1 MNSLSVEAPS
11 APALSFRGPYPGLR
25 PFEEADAPRFF
36 GRGAQSGQML
46 RRLEDHQFLAVIG
59 SSGCGKSSLVYA
71 GLLPALRQGWLLGA
85 LPHWKMLKLRPGEA
99 PLDNLAAALYGEF
112 KTPADPSSETHNP
125 PVDGEAELG
134 TALLRNTLSRG
145 RYGLLDALRDAG
157 LDDETNVLVL
167 VDQFEE
173 LFRYREKIDAV
184 GPAERERNRY
194 QRHSEAT
201 EFVDLLLTAARQTH
215 VPEEQ
220 RLPVYV
226 VITMRSDF
234 LGNCDLF
241 QGLPEAIN
249 DSQFLTPR
257 MTRDQLRDSIVGP
270 LSLFNAGAEPELVGR
285 ILDDLGAEPDQ
296 LPLLQHA
303 LMRTWNIACQPPDA
317 WQTCPIGL
325 TLQHY
330 LHSSVGGV
338 AHALDNHANEIYA
351 GLKEDHT
358 QSREAVATGE
368 TPRSSPI
375 PTLPQLLDWG
385 LRRFGTSTD
394 ELRGRL
400 ADWLAAK
407 PAAPEITPTNG
418 GKPAA
423 ADAVAANN
431 SSPAAGPTRDE
442 QFENLLRRAFRPVLK
457 DFGIGVPPPPNSA
470 QWLCERMFRCLS
482 AVNSTGQLVRRLAT
496 VREIAQV
503 AGVTNAQGEPDIER
517 VLSVARPFLAEGCS
531 LLRASPDAQEQP
543 LDGDTTLDISHEA
556 LLRQWNRCREWV
568 DAERESER
576 TWRRVLDEATLWQQG
591 RAGFFPGASL
601 VPIEE
606 WRRREQPTEAWANR
620 YPAED
625 GKPRASFQ
633 DAETFLRRSRKSANV
648 LAALPYLIALAI
660 FVAGVGF
667 TWYRNREQQKRFVD
681 RQVALLEGA
690 DTNQIERILAQ
701 PDLSEIRQRVF
712 DRLWEDFQTTS
723 DDNVKHNCA
732 LAILRLNTDPT
743 TNLSMTPNND
753 LKLPPQTLEKARK
766 HMVDA
771 ILKAGPDEILGWSR
785 VRKPF
790 AAQVAPQLW
799 KEVEQ
804 TANRSNRLRAAAALA
819 GINPPLD
826 DADRKWKEIGHDL
839 AQELI
844 TVSPLEFKAWSDNLR
859 PVRQYLL
866 LHLEQIYFGLRN
878 EQRRSLTEAA
888 VLVLADHWRDDPQRL
903 VAWLLRADTVDEFQ
917 PFVAALAGLSKSK
930 AEEATALLVSKAE
943 GPWFAEQSINPTA
956 QQQSEFDWKSCWREP
971 LNASVCLVQL
981 GRFERIRPLWLPAA
995 KGTGTEQLVDPT
1007 FQSYLIARFQ
1017 ELGAI
1022 DPKALMLKVEE
1033 LDVGAGDTAHDN
1045 NTIRQALLMV
1055 MGDFD
1060 SVRLPVTVRSELT
1073 TKLETLYRSTP
1084 DSGVRAAAGWVW
1096 QQWQRQNGE
1105 PDDLQPLN
1113 EPGQQTAGWF
1123 VNSQKQTFVVLP
1135 APGQFEIGDLTR
1147 VNESEPR
1154 SRRTVE
1160 VPYSFALATTEVTR
1174 GDFLAFLDGADPQQ
1188 FGLCLADRETL
1199 ERLRERRGKAGFDPT
1214 LPISEISW
1222 YAATAYCNWL
1232 SQQDGLPE
1240 SEWCY
1245 LPGRDPQGKDAET
1258 EVEYGPGMK
1267 LAAGCRTRRGYRLP
1281 TEEEWEYACR
1291 AGTTTQF
1298 GFGQPKESGLVAR
1311 YAWTFVLSDIRLHR
1325 VADLRPNRRGLF
1337 DLHGNLWEWTMSLD
1351 DLELASREF
1360 DQNMTKR
1367 TVLSVED
1374 ESRVIRGGSFFNVP
1388 NVCRAASRG
1397 RSRPASI
1404 VDGGG
1409 FRVARAYSR

>member
-1 MNSLSVEAPS
+1 MNGLSVETPS
-11 APALSFRGPYPGLR
+11 ATALSFRGPYPGLR

-99 PLDNLAAALYGEF
+99 PLDNLAAALYREF
-112 KTPADPSSETHNP
+112 KTPADPSSATLNP
-125 PVDGEAELG
+125 PLDGEAELG

-184 GPAERERNRY
+184 EPAERERIRY

-270 LSLFNAGAEPELVGR
+270 LSLFNAVAEPELVGR

-317 WQTCPIGL
+317 WQPRPIGL
-325 TLQHY
+325 ALEHY

-358 QSREAVATGE
+358 QLREAVATGDA
-368 TPRSSPI
+368 PRSSPI

-407 PAAPEITPTNG
+407 PAAPEITATNG
-418 GKPAA
+418 GKPAVS
-423 ADAVAANN
+423 DAVPANT
-431 SSPAAGPTRDE
+431 SSPAAGPTREE

-457 DFGIGVPPPPNSA
+457 DFGIGVAPPPSSA

-556 LLRQWNRCREWV
+556 LLRQWTRCREWV
-568 DAERESER
+568 EAERESER
-576 TWRRVLDEATLWQQG
+576 TWRRVLDETTLWQQG
-591 RAGFFPGASL
+591 RAGYFPGASL

-606 WRRREQPTEAWANR
+606 WRGREQPTESWANR
-620 YPAED
+620 YPADD

-633 DAETFLRRSRKSANV
+633 DAELFLRRSRTSANV
-648 LAALPYLIALAI
+648 LAALPYFMVLSIFLAGAW
-660 FVAGVGF
+660 FSWF
-667 TWYRNREQQKRFVD
+667 RNREQQKRFVD

-690 DTNQIERILAQ
+690 DTNQIEKILAQ

-723 DDNVKHNCA
+723 DEDVKHNCA
-732 LAILRLNTDPT
+732 LALLT
-743 TNLSMTPNND
+743 
-753 LKLPPQTLEKARK
+753 LKPPPETLKQVRE
-766 HMVDA
+766 HLVNA
-771 ILKAGPDEILGWSR
+771 ILIASPEEILGWR
-785 VRKPF
+785 GFLKPF
-790 AAQVAPQLW
+790 AAQAAPRLW
-799 KEVEQ
+799 NEVEQ

-819 GINPPLD
+819 GIDPPLD
-826 DADRKWKEIGHDL
+826 DAHREWKKIGHDL

-844 TVSPLEFKAWSDNLR
+844 TVSPLEFKAWSENLR
-859 PVRQYLL
+859 PVKQYLL
-866 LHLEQIYFGLRN
+866 PHLEQIYSGPRN

-903 VAWLLRADTVDEFQ
+903 VDWLSSADSADEFQ
-917 PFVAALAGLSKSK
+917 PFVTALAALKD
-930 AEEATALLVSKAE
+930 EATALLVSQAG
-943 GPWFAEQSINPTA
+943 GPWFAEQPTNPTA
-956 QQQSEFDWKSCWREP
+956 QQQSEVDWKSSWRGP
-971 LNASVCLVQL
+971 LNAAVCLVQL
-981 GRFERIRPLWLPAA
+981 GQVEPIRALLLPAA
-995 KGTGTEQLVDPT
+995 KGTGTEKVVDPT

-1022 DPKALMLKVEE
+1022 DPEALMTQVEQ
-1033 LDVGAGDTAHDN
+1033 LDVGAGDTAYDN
-1045 NTIRQALLMV
+1045 NTIRQALLLV

-1060 SVRLPVTVRSELT
+1060 SVRLPVSVRSELR
-1073 TKLETLYRSTP
+1073 TKLEAIYHSTP

-1105 PDDLQPLN
+1105 PDDLKPLN

-1135 APGQFEIGDLTR
+1135 APGQFKIGDLTTAPR
-1147 VNESEPR
+1147 PEP
-1154 SRRTVE
+1154 RRTVE
-1160 VPYSFALATTEVTR
+1160 IPYSFALATTEVTR

-1188 FGLCLADRETL
+1188 FRLCEKDRQ
-1199 ERLRERRGKAGFDPT
+1199 RMKYLRQRRGKEGFDPT
-1214 LPISEISW
+1214 LPIENVSW
-1222 YAATAYCNWL
+1222 YAAAAYCNWL

-1245 LPGRDPQGKDAET
+1245 LPWRDPEGTDSET
-1258 EVEYGPGMK
+1258 EVEYGPGMQ
-1267 LAAGCRTRRGYRLP
+1267 LAAGCRTKRGYRLP

-1298 GFGQPKESGLVAR
+1298 GFGQPDDPRLVTR
-1311 YAWTFVLSDIRLHR
+1311 YAWTSQSLITTHP
-1325 VADLRPNRRGLF
+1325 AAALRPNRRGLF
-1337 DLHGNLWEWTMSLD
+1337 DLHGNFLEWTMSFNGLG
-1351 DLELASREF
+1351 EASHEF
-1360 DQNMTKR
+1360 DQLVGYTS
-1367 TVLSVED
+1367 VL
-1374 ESRVIRGGSFFNVP
+1374 RGGSFLESPDYCRSAFRNYSDP
-1388 NVCRAASRG
+1388 ADQDGRIGIGFRAA
-1397 RSRPASI
+1397 
-1404 VDGGG
+1404 
-1409 FRVARAYSR
+1409 RACSP